1 MLRDF
6 VKTWPT
12 VATISTAAPTGTFWF
27 RQSFLRRYTITC
39 ASEGKLRV
47 IFIIIHLIIIIII
60 YLTRRNNN
68 YWCKSGGGCRL
79 VMVVVE
85 CIMGHGC
92 AISKRLRLEIILSPS
107 PPANGIAEQV
117 FKILKTNK
125 IIIGVRIQ
133 YYLIL
138 GWDVVAFCAQF
149 FFHN

>member
-1 MLRDF
+1 MRGGGK
-6 VKTWPT
+6 VTCN
-12 VATISTAAPTGTFWF
+12 IYHN
-27 RQSFLRRYTITC
+27 SFNNNYNN
-39 ASEGKLRV
+39 
-47 IFIIIHLIIIIII
+47 I

-68 YWCKSGGGCRL
+68 YWCKSGRGCRL

-149 FFHN
+149 FFHNYTTYGYSFARRTRNESAKIMILQIGSKY